1 MINVYPGPEGA
12 AGHVLPHPSPVFTTG
27 TPIIWEDGELHL
39 QFANL
44 YDSRLSS
51 AFYVLFNTSSR
62 LRTTK

>member
-1 MINVYPGPEGA
+1 MCSHILQCVYN
-12 AGHVLPHPSPVFTTG
+12 L
-27 TPIIWEDGELHL
+27 TPIMRGDGELHL

-62 LRTTK
+62 LQMTK